1 MTTLATRRFAAAIPS
16 LRFALGRRGDLTP
29 SPLRSGSALRP
40 SRSLPMTAPATRH
53 KSHATGRRPAT
64 TPSLCFQVCP
74 RPAGAGLTPSPLR
87 SGSSFSPPR
96 KRSAFTLI
104 ELLVV
109 IAIIAILAGLA
120 FPAVQ
125 GALGS
130 GKKAQARNDVNQLAA
145 AVKAFQLEYGRL
157 PGTAT
162 ADGLAPADLITTLT
176 SSNSQNPRGIVFFE
190 PKMAKGGKGGGFDG
204 LEYKDPWGT
213 AYAITLDYNYDN
225 KLTNNTGSGNQTN
238 FTTVIVQSAGPD
250 TNMTKLT
257 DNISNV
263 K

>member
-1 MTTLATRRFAAAIPS
+1 MNTVILIPKTMTNGFPTGALPRTAAAC
-16 LRFALGRRGDLTP
+16 R
-29 SPLRSGSALRP
+29 
-40 SRSLPMTAPATRH
+40 
-53 KSHATGRRPAT
+53 
-64 TPSLCFQVCP
+64 
-74 RPAGAGLTPSPLR
+74 
-87 SGSSFSPPR
+87 
-96 KRSAFTLI
+96 AFTLI

-145 AVKAFQLEYGRL
+145 AVKAYQLEYGRL

-162 ADGLAPADLITTLT
+162 TDGTAPSDFMTTLT

-190 PKMAKGGKGGGFDG
+190 PKIAKGGKGGLDG
-204 LEYKDPWGT
+204 NAYKDPWGG
-213 AYAITLDYNYDN
+213 AYVVTLDYNYDN
-225 KLTNNTGSGNQTN
+225 RINYNATGTAQNH
-238 FTTVIVQSAGPD
+238 FTTVIVESAGPD
-250 TNMTKLT
+250 TNATTKA

-263 K
+263 R